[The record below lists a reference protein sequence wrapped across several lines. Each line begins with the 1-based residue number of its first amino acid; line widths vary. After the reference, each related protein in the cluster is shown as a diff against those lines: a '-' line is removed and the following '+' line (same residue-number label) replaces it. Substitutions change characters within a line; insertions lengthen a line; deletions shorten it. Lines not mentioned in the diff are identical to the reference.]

1 MGKFKDRLAHAWNA
15 FARPDL
21 QVTNQYDYGS
31 ASFGDRPY
39 RERASYNNERSIISS
54 IYNRIAMDVAAVDIR
69 HVRLDKD
76 GRYQD
81 DIASALNDCLT
92 VEANI
97 DQAATALRQD
107 AVMTM
112 FDHGVSVI
120 APVDTTI
127 NPNLSGGFDVNTMR
141 VGEVVTWHT
150 RHVRVRLWNDDP
162 EKGGKREE
170 ITLAKKAVAIAE
182 NPLYAVMNEPSSTLK
197 RLIRKLNLLDTVD
210 EATASG
216 KLDMIIQLPYTIKS
230 ESRREAAEKRR
241 KDIEFQLKGSQY
253 GIAYIDSVEKI
264 TQLNRPAEN
273 NLLVQI
279 QFLTEELYGHL
290 GLTKEIMNGT
300 ADEATMLNYMNRTVW
315 PIVTALVEAMR
326 RSFLT
331 KTARTQGQSIM
342 AFRDPFK
349 FVPMEK
355 MADIADKFSRN
366 EILSPNEIRQA
377 IGVKPSKDPKADKL
391 QNSNMPAPSGPANP
405 TQEGDGQNDSNRT
418 EA

>member
-1 MGKFKDRLAHAWNA
+1 MGFKDRLMHAWNA

-21 QVTNQYDYGS
+21 QTNNQFDYGS
-31 ASFGDRPY
+31 TSFGDRPY
-39 RERASYNNERSIISS
+39 GQRSTFNNERSIISS
-54 IYNRIAMDVAAVDIR
+54 IYNRIAVDVAAVDIR
-69 HVRLDKD
+69 HVRVDKD
-76 GRYQD
+76 GRYLD
-81 DIASALNDCLT
+81 DISSGLNDCLT

-107 AVMTM
+107 TALTM
-112 FDHGVSVI
+112 FDRGVAVI
-120 APVDTTI
+120 VPVDTTI

-141 VGEVVTWHT
+141 VGEVVAWHT

-162 EKGGKREE
+162 EKGGAREE

-182 NPLYAVMNEPSSTLK
+182 NPFYSVMNEPSGTLK
-197 RLIRKLNLLDTVD
+197 RLTRKLSLLDTID

-216 KLDMIIQLPYTIKS
+216 KLDMIIQLPYTVKS
-230 ESRREAAEKRR
+230 ESRKAAANQRR

-273 NLLVQI
+273 NLLAQI

-315 PIVTALVEAMR
+315 PIVTSIVESMR

-342 AFRDPFK
+342 SFRDPFK

-391 QNSNMPAPSGPANP
+391 QNSNMPAPSGPANQ
-405 TQEGDGQNDSNRT
+405 TQEGDSQNDSSNS
-418 EA
+418 ADA